1 MAAADPPPPP
11 LSLDD
16 PPADDGLDPALLD
29 AFISRWSAATGG
41 ERANY
46 QLFLTELCALL
57 GLPQPD
63 PAREDT
69 QDNAYCFERRV
80 CFQHGDG
87 TQSQGF
93 IDLYRRSCYVLECKQ
108 TGLELDS
115 RGWDKAML
123 RAHGQGVQYARALPV
138 AEGRPPFVV
147 VVDVGRSIELY
158 SEFSRSGGAYI
169 PYPDPRAHRLRLD
182 DLRQPAIRARL
193 RLLWLDPL
201 ALDPSRRAARVTRD
215 IAARLARLAVSLES
229 AGHPPE
235 SVAAFLI
242 RCLFTLFA
250 EDVGLIKLG
259 GFTDLLQSVR
269 DNPAQFVPLT
279 EHLWRDM
286 NAGSAFSVIL
296 RERVLRFNG
305 GLFAQGQALPLDRD
319 QLGLL
324 IDAGRADWRQVEPAI
339 FGTLLERA
347 LDPLERHALGAHYT
361 PRAYV
366 ERLVLPT
373 VIEPLR
379 EEWTA
384 VHSAA
389 FSLHEQAKDP
399 EAIKLVSA
407 FQVRLASI
415 RVLDPA
421 CGSGNFLYVTL
432 EHLKRLEGEVL
443 DTLESLGQRQLLM
456 AMEGVSVDP
465 HQLLGLE
472 INPRA
477 AAIAETVLWIGYLQ
491 WHFRTHGNV
500 NPPEP
505 VIRDFRNIQCRDAVL
520 AYDRMEW
527 VTDAAGRPVTRW
539 DGRTTKPHPVTGEP
553 VPDEAAQLPLERY
566 LNPRRAEWPEA
577 DFVVGNPPFIG
588 AKAMRSTLGDGYVE
602 ALRTTWSEV
611 PESVDFVMYWWHIA
625 AGLVRTGKAQRFGFI
640 TTNSL
645 SQTFN
650 RRILEQHLGSSPKIT
665 EPANTPLSLI
675 YAIPDHPWVDT
686 ADGAAVRISMT
697 VGIAGDTPGQ
707 RLRLLSEEGIA
718 AEGVQVMFSSQN
730 GRINSDLSIGADIG
744 SAMTLLANIGVAN
757 RGIQLLASGFVVS
770 MEDAQVID
778 LTHRVSKKY
787 RNGKDLTDRP
797 RDIMVLDTYG
807 WSHDDLRRD
816 LPAVHQWLL
825 DRAKPERDQN
835 PRQSYRDNW
844 WLPGENQPQ
853 MRKSVADLPRYI
865 ATAITAKH
873 RTFQFID
880 VRTLADQAVLVIAI
894 TDALFFGVLSSR
906 VHNIWALAAGGTL
919 EDRPRYNKTRCF
931 DTFPFPDP
939 AEPLKA
945 YIRQLAEDLD
955 AHRKARQAL
964 HPGLTMTGIYNVLEQ
979 LRRGE
984 PLSPKDKTIHEQG
997 LVSVLRQLH
1006 DELDAA
1012 VLAAYGWEDLIPA
1025 RVATP
1030 GGAVSCLFPGSR
1042 PGRGSWPLQR
1052 SEPARDAGASPLA
1065 PTPELGSQSP
1075 QGRGTGPGD
1084 GTDGV
1089 LDPAQGGA
1097 TVEEAI
1103 LQRLVALNAE
1113 RAAEERR
1120 GLIRW
1125 LRPEFQHPGGGTAVQ
1140 AEAKIIAAT
1149 PAASGPKPAWPKT
1162 LPEQFQALR
1171 AALAARP
1178 GPLSAADL
1186 AQAFTRAPRARI
1198 SELLETLATLG
1209 HARRL
1214 DDGRYLPG

>member
-16 PPADDGLDPALLD
+16 PPADDGLDPALLE

-93 IDLYRRSCYVLECKQ
+93 IDLYRRRCYVLECKQ

-201 ALDPSRRAARVTRD
+201 ALDPSRRAARVTRE

-588 AKAMRSTLGDGYVE
+588 NKRMRQALGDGYVE
-602 ALRTTWSEV
+602 ALRGAWPDV
-611 PESVDFVMYWWHIA
+611 PGSADFVMYWWHQA
-625 AGLVRTGKAQRFGFI
+625 AGLTRIGKLQRFGLI

-645 SQTFN
+645 KQSFN
-650 RRILEQHLGSSPKIT
+650 RQIIEGHLGAA
-665 EPANTPLSLI
+665 EPLSLVF
-675 YAIPDHPWVDT
+675 AVPDHPWVDA
-686 ADGAAVRISMT
+686 ADGAAVRIAMT
-697 VGIAGDTPGQ
+697 AGAAGSLSGLVLRVVGEHPADDAD
-707 RLRLLSEEGIA
+707 GIS
-718 AEGVQVMFSSQN
+718 VDLQPDQ
-730 GRINSDLSIGADIG
+730 GRINPDLTIGADL
-744 SAMTLLANIGVAN
+744 SAATPLRANQGLAFTGMYPL
-757 RGIQLLASGFVVS
+757 GQGFVLQPQDLPKAIGTDTGTAAVVRPFVIAR
-770 MEDAQVID
+770 DLTQVDRKARVID
-778 LTHRVSKKY
+778 FYPRTMEQARAAFPSLFQWVLERV
-787 RNGKDLTDRP
+787 
-797 RDIMVLDTYG
+797 
-807 WSHDDLRRD
+807 
-816 LPAVHQWLL
+816 
-825 DRAKPERDQN
+825 KPERDQN
-835 PRQSYRDNW
+835 RVEERRRNW
-844 WLPGENQPQ
+844 WLFTRPIPDL
-853 MRKSVADLPRYI
+853 RKALIGQDRYI
-865 ATAITAKH
+865 AVPRTAKWF
-873 RTFQFID
+873 TFQLVSTETVPD
-880 VRTLADQAVLVIAI
+880 TSVVAVAT
-894 TDALFFGVLSSR
+894 TDYFVFGVLSSQ
-906 VHNIWALAAGGTL
+906 VHRIWALAAGGTL
-919 EDRPRYNKTRCF
+919 EDRPRYQHKQTFNP
-931 DTFPFPDP
+931 FPFPDP

-964 HPGLTMTGIYNVLEQ
+964 HPGLTMTGLYNVLEQ

-1025 RVATP
+1025 LVATP
-1030 GGAVSCLFPGSR
+1030 GGAASCLLLGPR

-1186 AQAFTRAPRARI
+1186 AQGFTRAPRARI

>member
-16 PPADDGLDPALLD
+16 PPADDGLDPALLE

-93 IDLYRRSCYVLECKQ
+93 IDLYRRRCYVLECKQ

-123 RAHGQGVQYARALPV
+123 RAHGQGVQYARGLPV

-169 PYPDPRAHRLRLD
+169 PYPDPRAHRLRLE
-182 DLRQPAIRARL
+182 DLRLPAIRARL

-201 ALDPSRRAARVTRD
+201 ALDPSRRAARVTRG

-384 VHSAA
+384 VQSAA

-566 LNPRRAEWPEA
+566 LNPRRAEWPEV

-588 AKAMRSTLGDGYVE
+588 NKRMRQALGDGYVE
-602 ALRTTWSEV
+602 ALRGAWPDV
-611 PESVDFVMYWWHIA
+611 PGSADFVMYWWHQA
-625 AGLVRTGKAQRFGFI
+625 AELARTGRIKRFGLI

-645 SQTFN
+645 TQSFN
-650 RRILEQHLGSSPKIT
+650 RKVVENHLTAG
-665 EPANTPLSLI
+665 TPLSLAF
-675 YAIPDHPWVDT
+675 AIPDHPWVD
-686 ADGAAVRISMT
+686 ASDGAAVRIAMSVGIPGSSSGLLARVTREEIGSIEGMT
-697 VGIAGDTPGQ
+697 VALDEQFGVIHPDLTVGARAASAV
-707 RLRLLSEEGIA
+707 RLEANRLLCFQGMNLVGKGFRITSKEAIDLGYA
-718 AEGVQVMFSSQN
+718 LSSLPEVIKPHRNARDMMQ
-730 GRINSDLSIGADIG
+730 GGDDVL
-744 SAMTLLANIGVAN
+744 
-757 RGIQLLASGFVVS
+757 
-770 MEDAQVID
+770 VID
-778 LTHRVSKKY
+778 LFGYNAEKARIEH
-787 RNGKDLTDRP
+787 P
-797 RDIMVLDTYG
+797 VLYQ
-807 WSHDDLRRD
+807 R
-816 LPAVHQWLL
+816 LL
-825 DRAKPERDQN
+825 DRVKPERDHNKDAQ
-835 PRQSYRDNW
+835 RRRDW
-844 WLPGENQPQ
+844 WLFGRSNAALRQAWVGMDRVILTPE
-853 MRKSVADLPRYI
+853 
-865 ATAITAKH
+865 TAKH
-873 RTFQFID
+873 RVFAFQNLPFCPDHKLYAICSDDAFILG
-880 VRTLADQAVLVIAI
+880 T
-894 TDALFFGVLSSR
+894 LSSQ
-906 VHNIWALAAGGTL
+906 VHSIWALRAGGKLGVGNDPTWT
-919 EDRPRYNKTRCF
+919 NTTCF
-931 DTFPFPDP
+931 LPFPFPDP
-939 AEPLKA
+939 TEPMKA
-945 YIRQLAEDLD
+945 RIRQLAEDLD

-1025 RVATP
+1025 LVATP
-1030 GGAVSCLFPGSR
+1030 GGAASCLLPGSR
-1042 PGRGSWPLQR
+1042 PAGRRSWPLQR
-1052 SEPARDAGASPLA
+1052 SEPACDAGASPPA
-1065 PTPELGSQSP
+1065 PTQEPGSQSP

-1084 GTDGV
+1084 GTAGAP
-1089 LDPAQGGA
+1089 DPAQGGA
-1097 TVEEAI
+1097 TAEETI

-1125 LRPEFQHPGGGTAVQ
+1125 LRPDFQHPGGGAAIQ

-1186 AQAFTRAPRARI
+1186 AQAFTRAPRAQI

-1214 DDGRYLPG
+1214 EDGRYLPG

>member
-1 MAAADPPPPP
+1 MAAAPPPPP

-16 PPADDGLDPALLD
+16 PPADDGLDPALLE

-93 IDLYRRSCYVLECKQ
+93 IDLYRRRCYVLECKQ

-215 IAARLARLAVSLES
+215 IAVRLARLAVSLES

-286 NAGSAFSVIL
+286 NTGAAFSVIL

-373 VIEPLR
+373 VIAPLR

-520 AYDRMEW
+520 AYDRVEW

-539 DGRTTKPHPVTGEP
+539 DGRTYKPHPVTGEP

-588 AKAMRSTLGDGYVE
+588 AGTLRRALGDGYVE
-602 ALRTTWSEV
+602 ALRATWREV
-611 PESVDFVMYWWHIA
+611 PESADYVMYWWERA
-625 AGLVRTGKAQRFGFI
+625 AELTRGGHLRRFGFI

-645 SQTFN
+645 RQTFN
-650 RRILEQHLGSSPKIT
+650 RRVLERHLKAA
-665 EPANTPLSLI
+665 EPLSLRF
-675 YAIPDHPWVDT
+675 AIPDHPWVDA
-686 ADGAAVRISMT
+686 ADGAAVRIGMT
-697 VGIAGDTPGQ
+697 VAEAGDALGVIDQVVAERSGQ
-707 RLRLLSEEGIA
+707 GEGLDVDLERTA
-718 AEGVQVMFSSQN
+718 
-730 GRINSDLSIGADIG
+730 GRIHADLRIGAEVS
-744 SAMTLLANIGVAN
+744 SACHLQANSSLSN
-757 RGIQLLASGFVVS
+757 RGVSLFGSGFIVTP
-770 MEDAQVID
+770 EDAQTLGLGRLPGLDNHIRKYLNGRDLTQNPRGVLVID
-778 LTHRVSKKY
+778 LFGLTAEEARANYPEVYQWVLERV
-787 RNGKDLTDRP
+787 
-797 RDIMVLDTYG
+797 
-807 WSHDDLRRD
+807 
-816 LPAVHQWLL
+816 
-825 DRAKPERDQN
+825 KPERDQN
-835 PRQSYRDNW
+835 NRESRKQNW
-844 WLPGENQPQ
+844 WLFGETNPKLRRQLAGL
-853 MRKSVADLPRYI
+853 SRYI
-865 ATAITAKH
+865 ATVETAKH
-873 RTFQFID
+873 RIFVFLDKDILPD
-880 VRTLADQAVLVIAI
+880 NMLVNVAVD
-894 TDALFFGVLSSR
+894 DAWILGVLSSR
-906 VHNIWALAAGGTL
+906 IHVFWALATGGRL
-919 EDRPRYNKTRCF
+919 GMGNDPRYNKTRCF
-931 DTFPFPDP
+931 ETFPFPDP
-939 AEPLKA
+939 TEPLKA
-945 YIRQLAEDLD
+945 RIRQLAEDLD

-964 HPGLTMTGIYNVLEQ
+964 HPGLTMTGLYNVLEL

-1025 RVATP
+1025 LVANP
-1030 GGAVSCLFPGSR
+1030 GGAASCLLPGPAR
-1042 PGRGSWPLQR
+1042 AGGRGR
-1052 SEPARDAGASPLA
+1052 S
-1065 PTPELGSQSP
+1065 
-1075 QGRGTGPGD
+1075 
-1084 GTDGV
+1084 
-1089 LDPAQGGA
+1089 
-1097 TVEEAI
+1097 
-1103 LQRLVALNAE
+1103 
-1113 RAAEERR
+1113 
-1120 GLIRW
+1120 
-1125 LRPEFQHPGGGTAVQ
+1125 
-1140 AEAKIIAAT
+1140 
-1149 PAASGPKPAWPKT
+1149 SG
-1162 LPEQFQALR
+1162 QN
-1171 AALAARP
+1171 
-1178 GPLSAADL
+1178 
-1186 AQAFTRAPRARI
+1186 PRV
-1198 SELLETLATLG
+1198 TLARRHSLPRRSLG
-1209 HARRL
+1209 A
-1214 DDGRYLPG
+1214 

>member
-1 MAAADPPPPP
+1 MDDAATP
-11 LSLDD
+11 LPLLSDD
-16 PPADDGLDPALLD
+16 PPEDDALDPAIVA
-29 AFISRWSAATGG
+29 AFIARWSAASGT

-46 QLFLTELCALL
+46 QLFLTELCTLL
-57 GLPQPD
+57 GLPRPD

-69 QDNAYCFERRV
+69 QDNVYCFERRV

-93 IDLYRRSCYVLECKQ
+93 IDLYRRACYVLECKQ
-108 TGLELDS
+108 TGLELDT

-123 RAHGQGVQYARALPV
+123 RAHGQAVQYVRALPV

-169 PYPDPRAHRLRLD
+169 PYPDPRSHRLRLE
-182 DLRQPAIRARL
+182 DLRRPGIRVRL
-193 RLLWLDPL
+193 RALWLDPL
-201 ALDPSRRAARVTRD
+201 SLDLSRRAARVTRD

-229 AGHPPE
+229 AGHAPE
-235 SVAAFLI
+235 VTAAFLI

-269 DNPAQFVPLT
+269 ADPAQFVPLT
-279 EHLWRDM
+279 EHLWREM
-286 NAGSAFSVIL
+286 NLGAAFSVIL
-296 RERVLRFNG
+296 RERVPRFNG
-305 GLFAQGQALPLDRD
+305 GLFAAGQALPLDRD
-319 QLGLL
+319 QLDLL
-324 IDAGRADWRQVEPAI
+324 IDAGRADWRHVEPAI

-347 LDPLERHALGAHYT
+347 LDPRERHALGAHYT

-373 VIEPLR
+373 VIAPLR

-389 FSLHEQAKDP
+389 FSLHEQGKDP
-399 EAIKLVSA
+399 EAIRLVSA
-407 FQVRLASI
+407 FQVRLANI

-520 AYDRMEW
+520 AYDRVEW

-539 DGRTTKPHPVTGEP
+539 DGRTYQPHPVTGEP
-553 VPDEAAQLPLERY
+553 VPDENARLPLERY

-588 AKAMRSTLGDGYVE
+588 AGTLRRALGDGYVE
-602 ALRTTWSEV
+602 ALRTTWREV
-611 PESVDFVMYWWHIA
+611 PESADYVMYWWERA
-625 AGLVRTGKAQRFGFI
+625 AELTRGGHLRRFGFI

-645 SQTFN
+645 RQTFN
-650 RRILEQHLGSSPKIT
+650 RRVLERHLKAA
-665 EPANTPLSLI
+665 EPLSLLF
-675 YAIPDHPWVDT
+675 AVPDHPWVDS
-686 ADGAAVRISMT
+686 AGGAAVRIGMT
-697 VGIAGDTPGQ
+697 VAEAGDKLGVIDQVVAERSGQ
-707 RLRLLSEEGIA
+707 GEGLDVDLERTA
-718 AEGVQVMFSSQN
+718 
-730 GRINSDLSIGADIG
+730 GRIHADLRIGADVA
-744 SAMTLLANIGVAN
+744 SAVALLANRDLSNPGVKLHGAGFIVTPKEALTLGLGRVLGLDRHIRAYLN
-757 RGIQLLASGFVVS
+757 GRDLTQNSRGV
-770 MEDAQVID
+770 MVID
-778 LTHRVSKKY
+778 LFGLNADEVRSRYPEVYQRVLE
-787 RNGKDLTDRP
+787 R
-797 RDIMVLDTYG
+797 V
-807 WSHDDLRRD
+807 
-816 LPAVHQWLL
+816 
-825 DRAKPERDQN
+825 KPERDQN
-835 PRQSYRDNW
+835 KRESRKLNW
-844 WLPGENQPQ
+844 WLFGETNPKLRRQLAGL
-853 MRKSVADLPRYI
+853 SRYI
-865 ATAITAKH
+865 ATVETAKH
-873 RTFQFID
+873 RTFVF
-880 VRTLADQAVLVIAI
+880 LDQSILPDNMLVNIAVD
-894 TDALFFGVLSSR
+894 DAWLLGVLSCR
-906 VHNIWALAAGGTL
+906 IHVFWALATGGRL
-919 EDRPRYNKTRCF
+919 GMGNDPRYNKTRCF
-931 DTFPFPDP
+931 ETFPFPAPNDPVGRVRAGMPVTRRPAAVSSGYAALTRPTDPLNP
-939 AEPLKA
+939 AEALKTR
-945 YIRQLAEDLD
+945 IRQLAEDLD

-964 HPGLTMTGIYNVLEQ
+964 HPGLTMTGMYNVLDM

-984 PLSPKDKTIHEQG
+984 PLSPKDKIIHEQG

-1025 RVATP
+1025 LV
-1030 GGAVSCLFPGSR
+1030 GKGS
-1042 PGRGSWPLQR
+1042 GNG
-1052 SEPARDAGASPLA
+1052 
-1065 PTPELGSQSP
+1065 
-1075 QGRGTGPGD
+1075 
-1084 GTDGV
+1084 
-1089 LDPAQGGA
+1089 
-1097 TVEEAI
+1097 VEETI
-1103 LQRLVALNAE
+1103 LLRLVALNTE
-1113 RAAEERR
+1113 RATEERR

-1125 LRPEFQHPGGGTAVQ
+1125 LRPEFQHPGGGATVQ
-1140 AEAKIIAAT
+1140 TEAKITAAT
-1149 PAASGPKPAWPKT
+1149 PTASGPKPDWPKT

-1171 AALAARP
+1171 AALATRP

-1186 AQAFTRAPRARI
+1186 AQGFTRAPRSRI
-1198 SELLETLATLG
+1198 AELLETLATLG